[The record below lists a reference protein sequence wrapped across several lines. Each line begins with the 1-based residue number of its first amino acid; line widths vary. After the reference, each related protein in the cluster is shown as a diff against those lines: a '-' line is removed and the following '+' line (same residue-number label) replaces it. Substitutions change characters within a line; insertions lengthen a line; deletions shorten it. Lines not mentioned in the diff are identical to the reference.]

1 MKDAVIIG
9 GGPAGCQCALWL
21 CMLGYEATII
31 EKSDRLGGLQCKSPY
46 VNDWLVGTVN
56 LRGQDIANNI
66 QAQIEKMHIPVF
78 YNSSTKSIKKTSWG
92 FEINTGNEIIAAH
105 NLVIATGVRPRN
117 GSFES
122 TSAVIVG
129 PGKEIYNEQFTN
141 KRVAV
146 LGGGDNAAENYSFI
160 TEKNPKLCH
169 VYARTVKARQNLWGK
184 IDSSDIFLGEYKT
197 DQKSMSI
204 IHDNK
209 MHIYDIF
216 IVLYG
221 WEANIPNSLSSFKN
235 QLLNEQGFIAIDE
248 SRRTRI
254 PNIFAA
260 GEVTHFLHP
269 CVATAMADGVI
280 VAKSIQFQFENT
292 IA

>member
-1 MKDAVIIG
+1 MKAAVIIG

-31 EKSDRLGGLQCKSPY
+31 EKSDRLGGLQCNSPY

-66 QAQIEKMHIPVF
+66 QKQIEKMNIPVL
-78 YNSSTKSIKKTSWG
+78 YNSIINSIKKNSTG
-92 FEINTGNEIIAAH
+92 FEINTGNEIIATH
-105 NLVIATGVRPRN
+105 NLVIATGVRPRD

-141 KRVAV
+141 RRVAI
-146 LGGGDNAAENYSFI
+146 LGGGDSAAENYSFI
-160 TEKNPKLCH
+160 REKNPKLCH

-184 IDSSDIFLGEYKT
+184 IDSSDIFLGEYKA

-204 IHDNK
+204 IHDDK
-209 MHIYDIF
+209 MYIYDIF
-216 IVLYG
+216 TVLYG
-221 WEANIPNSLSSFKN
+221 WEANIPNSLLSLKN

-254 PNIFAA
+254 SNIFAA

-280 VAKSIQFQFENT
+280 VAKSIQFQFENI